1 MSQGYKR
8 ATPAIPHPVRSP
20 EPDDKWG
27 RHRCRP
33 HSHRCVAEFLQ
44 HECSRDT
51 DLASDVSPSG
61 HSIMVFRFLHRRSH
75 RHPDLPSARPGFGSL
90 RSKDRSPALPSR
102 ASTGGSAAWPSVD
115 GRRLERLHRM
125 SGPKTFVRRHLRQPT
140 GMARPATRNLRPS
153 VIDPPCVRPKA
164 LARGSRKARGQN
176 PLRLPGFGKF
186 LPFRLLDHLGEKLS
200 WPFR

>member
-8 ATPAIPHPVRSP
+8 ATPAIQNPVRQP

-61 HSIMVFRFLHRRSH
+61 HSKMVFRFLHRRSH
-75 RHPDLPSARPGFGSL
+75 RHPDLPSARPGFGRVAIRGSL
-90 RSKDRSPALPSR
+90 ACLAQPRFNGRFRSLAFHWWPAPRTITSR
-102 ASTGGSAAWPSVD
+102 
-115 GRRLERLHRM
+115 
-125 SGPKTFVRRHLRQPT
+125 SGPRTFARRHLRQPT

-176 PLRLPGFGKF
+176 PLRLPGFRKF
-186 LPFRLLDHLGEKLS
+186 LPFRSLDHLGERLS

>member
-8 ATPAIPHPVRSP
+8 ATPAIPHPVPPP

-61 HSIMVFRFLHRRSH
+61 HSKMVFRFLHRRSH
-75 RHPDLPSARPGFGSL
+75 RHPDLPSARPGFGCVAIRGSL
-90 RSKDRSPALPSR
+90 ACLAQPRFNGRFRSLAFHWWPAPRTITSR
-102 ASTGGSAAWPSVD
+102 
-115 GRRLERLHRM
+115 
-125 SGPKTFVRRHLRQPT
+125 SGPRTFARRHLRQPT

-153 VIDPPCVRPKA
+153 VIDPPCVQPEA

-176 PLRLPGFGKF
+176 PLRLPGFRKF
-186 LPFRLLDHLGEKLS
+186 RPFRSLDHLGERLS